1 MKTCEPAIYQ
11 KIKTAVGHSRVY
23 PLRAPQN
30 ATAPFIVYQRSNS
43 DRWRSINNP
52 SGIAQATMQIDVYAA
67 TFEEIRSISST
78 IEQSLDGFNG
88 LVYYGTNSP
97 QDFVEIGATLQ
108 DDFDTLDSTDEPLLY
123 RNSATYT
130 ITYTQ

>member
-1 MKTCEPAIYQ
+1 
-11 KIKTAVGHSRVY
+11 
-23 PLRAPQN
+23 
-30 ATAPFIVYQRSNS
+30 
-43 DRWRSINNP
+43 
-52 SGIAQATMQIDVYAA
+52 MQIDVYAA